1 MSKNKKKKKSQ
12 LKLAELVIE
21 AVLAL
26 AALITSIAQLIMALR

>member
-1 MSKNKKKKKSQ
+1 MSKNKKKSQ
-12 LKLAELVIE
+12 FKLAKLVIE